1 MKIKIFKNT
10 SIILLLTFL
19 LYGCSSNSEKPTV
32 KELNISFENMKLTP
46 SKINIEK
53 KIS

>member
-19 LYGCSSNSEKPTV
+19 LSGYSSNSEKPTV
-32 KELNISFENMKLTP
+32 KELNISFKNMKLTP

-53 KIS
+53 K